1 MIKEGMAFKNLF
13 VNAKGKDTTASE
25 LKPIGLME
33 AKDSFKDA
41 KNQILND
48 VLTQI
53 YSLGELN
60 EFVGNEQL
68 KLNEYV
74 SLEHGS

>member
-1 MIKEGMAFKNLF
+1 MRKEGMAFKNLF
-13 VNAKGKDTTASE
+13 VNAKGKDTTAPQ

-33 AKDSFKDA
+33 AKDLFKDA